1 MTHEEVLVPSA
12 PWKQVST
19 TQADWDAAD
28 PQLLRAMLVQM
39 QIIRSFEEIALK
51 LAGEGP
57 CTAGAFEH
65 RSGGRSSWI
74 HHRSA
79 TH

>member
-51 LAGEGP
+51 LAGEGALHGP
-57 CTAGAFEH
+57 AHSSIGQEGGAV
-65 RSGGRSSWI
+65 
-74 HHRSA
+74 
-79 TH
+79 